1 MSGSIQH
8 GGRAHHA
15 RASSPRLC
23 TGVTPMT
30 QLTPAELAA
39 QRAPAAGHTDGIL
52 LHVARAAIERRL
64 LGARYLPPPV
74 AFAPAPHGV
83 FVTLWAPGH
92 VLRGR
97 SGRLG
102 PLPDLAAAVA
112 ESAVSA
118 ALLDDHFQPVALEEL
133 PRLALELALLAP
145 LQRVSDLG
153 ELDPAVYGVRVEQ
166 DGRSGVLLPGIDGV
180 DRAEDQVAI
189 ACRKGFID
197 PMRRFDIARFRV
209 RTLHE

>member
-1 MSGSIQH
+1 MSGSIHH
-8 GGRAHHA
+8 GGRA
-15 RASSPRLC
+15 RQVGASSPQLC

-30 QLTPAELAA
+30 DLTPAERAA
-39 QRAPAAGHTDGIL
+39 QRAPATGHVDRIL
-52 LHVARAAIERRL
+52 LHIARAAIERRL
-64 LGARYLPPPV
+64 AGQGYLPAPV
-74 AFAPAPHGV
+74 ELAPGPNGV

-112 ESAVSA
+112 ECAVSA
-118 ALLDDHFQPVALEEL
+118 ALRDDHFQPVAIEEL
-133 PRLALELALLAP
+133 PRLAIELALLAP
-145 LQRVSDLG
+145 PQQVSDLG
-153 ELDPAVYGVRVEQ
+153 ELDPALYGVLVEQ
-166 DGRSGVLLPGIDGV
+166 DGRTGVLLPGIDGV

-209 RTLHE
+209 RTLRE